1 MHLHTVSL
9 YRLQPKEGTKWM
21 IWAVVSEHQH
31 KQLHTLSTLGT
42 VHFCILFV
50 LLEVAVLDTSTIYTN
65 VNNIPH
71 LCSMFRLKLGN
82 RYDRSRGSTVV
93 FIYSFY
99 TRPEN
104 HKHIF
109 IGRENM
115 LYRNVYTQ
123 RTAGS
128 VTLCFTKIKTI
139 HFTCQTWFTV

>member
-1 MHLHTVSL
+1 
-9 YRLQPKEGTKWM
+9 
-21 IWAVVSEHQH
+21 
-31 KQLHTLSTLGT
+31 
-42 VHFCILFV
+42 
-50 LLEVAVLDTSTIYTN
+50 
-65 VNNIPH
+65 
-71 LCSMFRLKLGN
+71 MFRLKLGN

-128 VTLCFTKIKTI
+128 VTLCFTKVKTI